1 MMKKTLITT
10 AVASAFS
17 LNALAAD
24 VSINGYLGSGFEFG
38 SADESG
44 TETDSKSMPNAA
56 NNVLVIGASEDLD
69 NGMQAYGKLVYTVFG
84 TGHGALETRATAIG
98 LRGDFGDASFG
109 MGEQIY
115 EVGQIVDAHLTD
127 YAGNELDLTYIAGNA
142 FRFTRLDTNV
152 FVYSM
157 SAMGSFKPTI
167 VYGYGAG
174 DELTADADTNGGVNG
189 AEYDD
194 GLMQIAI
201 DWNNGSGINAQFAYA
216 AYSNVDPLS
225 GTSLTTEQ
233 AAGVADAT
241 GTRLTVRYDTG
252 GVKVNGTYQTMEVD
266 HAAEATYTNNTLY
279 SGKTIERDTMFFN
292 VIVPVSTGRI
302 AVGYGKGDDASV
314 DGVAVSESGQTV
326 TSLSYQYDLSPNT
339 YLFARYGKHDTDQNF
354 DIDNQVENS
363 TTSQVVG
370 IKMSF

>member
-1 MMKKTLITT
+1 MMKKTLITA

-24 VSINGYLGSGFEFG
+24 VSINGYLSSGFEFG
-38 SADESG
+38 SSDVSG
-44 TETDSKSMPNAA
+44 TETDGKSMPNAA

-84 TGHGALETRATAIG
+84 TGHGALETRATQIG

-127 YAGNELDLTYIAGNA
+127 YAGNELNLTSIAGNA
-142 FRFTRLDTNV
+142 FNFTRLDTNV

-167 VYGYGAG
+167 VYGYGNG
-174 DELTADADTNGGVNG
+174 TELTADADTNGGVNG

-216 AYSNVDPLS
+216 AYTNVDPLS

-233 AAGVADAT
+233 DAGVADAT

-266 HAAEATYTNNTLY
+266 HAAEATYADNTLY
-279 SGKTIERDTMFFN
+279 SGKTIEKDTMFFN

-339 YLFARYGKHDTDQNF
+339 YLFARYGKHDTDQNY